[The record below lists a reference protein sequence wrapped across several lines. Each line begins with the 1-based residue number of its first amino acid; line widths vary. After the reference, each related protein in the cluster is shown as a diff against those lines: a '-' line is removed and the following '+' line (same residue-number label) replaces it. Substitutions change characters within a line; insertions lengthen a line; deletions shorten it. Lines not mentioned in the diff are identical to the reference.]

1 MNKQTYIKP
10 SMEEMILEVES
21 QMMTASVGTDPYMTS
36 EAASADDGLSNHRR
50 GSWGNLWDG
59 E

>member
-1 MNKQTYIKP
+1 
-10 SMEEMILEVES
+10 MEEMILEVES